1 MVATVI
7 LKSTERFSSPI
18 LPFPKVDC
26 LVKQFVQAMEL
37 VIRDV
42 VVVTVSTDAVV
53 TVPANAENMEG
64 VATMLIAV
72 VAVLDMLAMESL
84 ERP

>member
-1 MVATVI
+1 
-7 LKSTERFSSPI
+7 
-18 LPFPKVDC
+18 
-26 LVKQFVQAMEL
+26 MEL